1 MLLNKEDSLLL
12 LVDVQQKL
20 IPFVLNNDAL
30 IARCEWLLKLAKKL
44 GVPILASEQYPKGI
58 GTTVESLKSYYTS
71 SDCIEK
77 IHFSCMQQPEYTQR
91 LYKLNKNQ
99 LIVIGI
105 EAHVCV
111 LQTAMEM
118 KNAGYEVFVVV
129 DAVSSRNELDL
140 KYALK
145 RMKQEGI
152 HLITAE
158 MVFFEWIR
166 VAGTLE
172 FKALSKEFLKAN

>member
-1 MLLNKEDSLLL
+1 MLLNKDDSLLL

-20 IPFVLNNDAL
+20 IPFVLNHEQL
-30 IARCEWLLKLAKKL
+30 MARCEWLLKLAKKL
-44 GVPILASEQYPKGI
+44 GVPVLASEQYPKGL
-58 GTTVESLKSYYTS
+58 GSMSEALRSYYSTEN
-71 SDCIEK
+71 CIEK
-77 IHFSCMQQPEYTQR
+77 IHFSCMQQPEYVLR
-91 LYKLNKNQ
+91 LNKLNKSQ
-99 LIVIGI
+99 LIIIGM

-118 KNAGYEVFVVV
+118 KGAGYDVFIVV
-129 DAVSSRNELDL
+129 DAVSSRSELDM

-145 RMKQEGI
+145 RMKQEGV

-166 VAGTLE
+166 VAGTPE
-172 FKALSKEFLKAN
+172 FKALSKEFLQAN

>member
-1 MLLNKEDSLLL
+1 MLLNKNDSLLV

-20 IPFVLNNDAL
+20 LPSISNNEAL
-30 IARCEWLLKLAKKL
+30 VARCEWLLKLAKKMD
-44 GVPILASEQYPKGI
+44 VPVLSSEQYPKGLGSTI
-58 GTTVESLKSYYTS
+58 EPLNRYIVSE
-71 SDCIEK
+71 DCIEK
-77 IHFSCMQQPEYTQR
+77 VHFSCMQQSDYVQR
-91 LYKLNKNQ
+91 LSSYKKTQ
-99 LIVIGI
+99 LILIGI

-118 KNAGYEVFVVV
+118 KDAGYEVYVVV
-129 DAVSSRNELDL
+129 DAVSSRNEFDM

-152 HLITAE
+152 HLITSE

-166 VAGTLE
+166 VAGTPE
-172 FKALSKEFLKAN
+172 FKALSKEFLQ

>member
-1 MLLNKEDSLLL
+1 MLLNKEESLLL
-12 LVDVQQKL
+12 LVDVQEKL
-20 IPFVLNNDAL
+20 VPAVLHSDAF
-30 IARCEWLLKLAKKL
+30 IARCEWVLKLANKMK
-44 GVPILASEQYPKGI
+44 VPILTSEQYPQGL
-58 GTTVESLKSYYTS
+58 GSTVEQLRSYYGENE
-71 SDCIEK
+71 CIEK
-77 IHFSCMQQPEYTQR
+77 VHFSCMQQPDYVQR
-91 LYKLNKNQ
+91 LNRFKKNQ

-118 KNAGYEVFVVV
+118 KGAGFDVFVVV

-140 KYALK
+140 KYGLK

-166 VAGTLE
+166 HAGTPE
-172 FKALSKEFLKAN
+172 FKALSKEFLQ

>member
-1 MLLNKEDSLLL
+1 MLLNKNDSLLV

-20 IPFVLNNDAL
+20 LPSISNNNAL
-30 IARCEWLLKLAKKL
+30 VSRCEWLLKLAKKL
-44 GVPILASEQYPKGI
+44 DVPILSSEQYPKGLGSTI
-58 GTTVESLKSYYTS
+58 EPLNRYIDSD
-71 SDCIEK
+71 DCIEK
-77 IHFSCMQQPEYTQR
+77 VHFSCMQQSDYVQR
-91 LYKLNKNQ
+91 LSAFKKTQ
-99 LIVIGI
+99 LVLIGI

-118 KNAGYEVFVVV
+118 KEAGYEVYVVV
-129 DAVSSRNELDL
+129 DAVSSRNELDM

-152 HLITAE
+152 HLITSE

-166 VAGTLE
+166 VAGSPE
-172 FKALSKEFLKAN
+172 FKALSKEFLQ